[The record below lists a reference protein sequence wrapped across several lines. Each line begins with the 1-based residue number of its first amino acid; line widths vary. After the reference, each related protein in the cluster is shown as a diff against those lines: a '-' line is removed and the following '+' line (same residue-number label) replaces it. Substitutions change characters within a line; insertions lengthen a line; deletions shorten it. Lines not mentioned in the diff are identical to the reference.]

1 MEMNIHD
8 FVPSLEFLYDAV
20 ADSIMGYL
28 YLTDIRSDRIC
39 ISEKARQDFGFSEC
53 VIQNA
58 RETWLARIHPRDR
71 DRVDESISLLYSTQ
85 KQTFDDEFQM
95 RATSGRY
102 FWVRARG
109 RIYQPPGMDKPTH
122 VIGIL
127 ENLEQD
133 GEVDRVTGLHTSD
146 RCRRVV
152 ESLIAH
158 GQAQQCG
165 ILLFNIDDFTRINM
179 LYSHAFGDMV
189 LRTVIQEL
197 QALLP
202 EGADL
207 YRLNGDQFLVL
218 CRACSHAK
226 MRELFE
232 CLQEYVRHPRSL
244 DGISYQF
251 SISGGVAMLA
261 DSGPDWAGLLRNAV
275 LAMRQAKKNGK
286 NRLKIFCPS
295 MLPSTLHEQKLIQE
309 LSQSVARGFEGF
321 YLVYQPICT
330 ADSLRLVGA
339 EALLRYESPEFGRIR
354 PDSFVPLLE
363 REGLMSDVGMWA
375 FRQAVSVCK
384 TWVEQLPE
392 FTMNVNVSLYQSLG
406 DGFSQRVFQT
416 LNEIGLPPEHLVL
429 ELTESCFADEE
440 SGVAQTL
447 STLRAGGIRLAI
459 DDFGTGYSSLG
470 RLQQLPSDI
479 VKIDRSFITSIHNNS
494 YNYNFVK
501 AVIALCH
508 NAGLRVCVEGIET
521 QDELRTVNNLYADTC
536 QGYYTSKPLDADTF
550 ARELIAHPDCF
561 QSRSAR
567 ADKQERN
574 NTMLSDNDL
583 LRTMM
588 NATPLSINVW
598 NEKFENMACNT
609 AVVELFDLRN
619 EGEYLERFFE
629 LSPPCQPDGRP
640 SSEVAYEKISQ
651 AFREGRTVFPWMHQ
665 KLDGTPIP
673 AEITLV
679 RMPYQ
684 KGYIVAGY
692 TRDLRPQ
699 ENSSKTE

>member
-1 MEMNIHD
+1 
-8 FVPSLEFLYDAV
+8 
-20 ADSIMGYL
+20 
-28 YLTDIRSDRIC
+28 
-39 ISEKARQDFGFSEC
+39 
-53 VIQNA
+53 
-58 RETWLARIHPRDR
+58 
-71 DRVDESISLLYSTQ
+71 
-85 KQTFDDEFQM
+85 
-95 RATSGRY
+95 
-102 FWVRARG
+102 
-109 RIYQPPGMDKPTH
+109 
-122 VIGIL
+122 
-127 ENLEQD
+127 
-133 GEVDRVTGLHTSD
+133 
-146 RCRRVV
+146 
-152 ESLIAH
+152 
-158 GQAQQCG
+158 
-165 ILLFNIDDFTRINM
+165 
-179 LYSHAFGDMV
+179 
-189 LRTVIQEL
+189 
-197 QALLP
+197 
-202 EGADL
+202 
-207 YRLNGDQFLVL
+207 
-218 CRACSHAK
+218 
-226 MRELFE
+226 
-232 CLQEYVRHPRSL
+232 
-244 DGISYQF
+244 
-251 SISGGVAMLA
+251 
-261 DSGPDWAGLLRNAV
+261 
-275 LAMRQAKKNGK
+275 
-286 NRLKIFCPS
+286 
-295 MLPSTLHEQKLIQE
+295 
-309 LSQSVARGFEGF
+309 
-321 YLVYQPICT
+321 
-330 ADSLRLVGA
+330 
-339 EALLRYESPEFGRIR
+339 
-354 PDSFVPLLE
+354 
-363 REGLMSDVGMWA
+363 
-375 FRQAVSVCK
+375 
-384 TWVEQLPE
+384 
-392 FTMNVNVSLYQSLG
+392 MNVNVSLYQSLG

-479 VKIDRSFITSIHNNS
+479 VKIDRSFIPSIHNNS

>member
-1 MEMNIHD
+1 MEINIHD
-8 FVPSLEFLYDAV
+8 FVPSLEFLYEAV
-20 ADSIMGYL
+20 AAGITGYL
-28 YLTDIRSDRIC
+28 YLTDVQGDRIC
-39 ISEKARQDFGFSEC
+39 ISEKAQQDFGFSDR
-53 VIQNA
+53 VILSA
-58 RETWLARIHPRDR
+58 RETWLERIHPRDR
-71 DRVDESISLLYSTQ
+71 DRVDESIAQLYSAS
-85 KQTFDDEFQM
+85 KRTFDDEFQM
-95 RATSGRY
+95 RAASGRY

-109 RIYQPPGMDKPTH
+109 RSYQPPGADRPTH
-122 VIGIL
+122 IIGIL

-158 GQAQQCG
+158 GQAQHCG

-179 LYSHAFGDMV
+179 LYSHSFGDMV

-197 QALLP
+197 QAVLP
-202 EGADL
+202 ADADL

-218 CRACSHAK
+218 CRTASYAS
-226 MRELFE
+226 MRELFVG
-232 CLQEYVRHPRSL
+232 LQEYVRHPRSL

-251 SISGGVAMLA
+251 SISGGAALFSDGA
-261 DSGPDWAGLLRNAV
+261 PDWTVLLRNAV
-275 LAMRQAKKNGK
+275 LAMRRAKQCGK
-286 NRLKIFCPS
+286 NRLKIFHPS
-295 MLPSTLHEQKLIQE
+295 MLSSTLHEQRLIQE
-309 LSQSVARGFEGF
+309 LSESVSRGFAGF
-321 YLVYQPICT
+321 SLVYQPICT
-330 ADSLRLVGA
+330 VDSLRLIGA
-339 EALLRYESPEFGRIR
+339 EALLRYESPEFGLVR
-354 PDSFVPLLE
+354 PDVFVPLLE
-363 REGLMSDVGMWA
+363 REGLMTDVGLWT

-384 TWVEQLPE
+384 EWVRTLPE

-406 DGFSQRVFQT
+406 DGFSQIVFQT
-416 LNEIGLPPEHLVL
+416 LHEIGLPPGHLVL

-440 SGVAQTL
+440 SGIAQTL
-447 STLRAGGIRLAI
+447 AVLRAGGIRLAI

-536 QGYYTSKPLDADTF
+536 QGYYTSPPLDADTF
-550 ARELIAHPDCF
+550 TRELVAHPDCF

-574 NTMLSDNDL
+574 NTMLSDSDL

-609 AVVELFDLRN
+609 AAVELFGLRD

-629 LSPPCQPDGRP
+629 LSPPCQLDGRP
-640 SSEVAYEKISQ
+640 SSEMAYEKISQ
-651 AFREGRTVFPWMHQ
+651 AFREGRVVFPWMHQ

-699 ENSSKTE
+699 CAKRKSK

>member
-1 MEMNIHD
+1 MEVNIHD
-8 FVPSLEFLYDAV
+8 FVPSLEFLYEAV
-20 ADSIMGYL
+20 ASSITGYL
-28 YLTDIRSDRIC
+28 YLIDVQGDRIY
-39 ISEKARQDFGFSEC
+39 ISEKTQQDFAFSDR
-53 VIQNA
+53 VIARA
-58 RETWLARIHPRDR
+58 RETWISRIHPRDR
-71 DRVDESISLLYSTQ
+71 ARVDESITQLYSNQ
-85 KQTFDDEFQM
+85 KKTFDDEFQM
-95 RATSGRY
+95 RAASGRY

-109 RIYQPPGMDKPTH
+109 RTYQPPGAGGPSH

-158 GQAQQCG
+158 GQAQNCG

-202 EGADL
+202 EDADL

-218 CRACSHAK
+218 CRATNHAQ

-232 CLQEYVRHPRSL
+232 GLQEYVRHPRSL

-251 SISGGVAMLA
+251 SISGGVALFA
-261 DSGPDWAGLLRNAV
+261 DGTPDWAVLLRNAV
-275 LAMRQAKKNGK
+275 LAMRRAKKCGK
-286 NRLKIFCPS
+286 NRLKIFHPS
-295 MLPSTLHEQKLIQE
+295 MLSSTLYEQRLIQE
-309 LSQSVARGFEGF
+309 LSQNISRGFEGF
-321 YLVYQPICT
+321 SLVYQPICT
-330 ADSLRLVGA
+330 VDSLHLIGA
-339 EALLRYESPEFGRIR
+339 EALLRYESPEFGLIR
-354 PDSFVPLLE
+354 PDIFVPLLE
-363 REGLMSDVGMWA
+363 REGLMTDVGMWA
-375 FRQAVSVCK
+375 FRQAVLVCK
-384 TWVEQLPE
+384 EWAKRLPD

-406 DGFSQRVFQT
+406 DGFSQMIFQT
-416 LNEIGLPPEHLVL
+416 LREIGLPPRHLVL

-440 SGVAQTL
+440 SGIAQTL
-447 STLRAGGIRLAI
+447 SALRAGGIRLAI

-521 QDELRTVNNLYADTC
+521 EDELRTVNNLYADSC
-536 QGYYTSKPLDADTF
+536 QGYYTSEPLDADAF

-561 QSRSAR
+561 QSRSAQ

-609 AVVELFDLRN
+609 AVVELFDLRD

-692 TRDLRPQ
+692 TRDLRTVDGTPPAH
-699 ENSSKTE
+699 